1 VPTVRYH
8 DYTHTVDPDEIDGQ
22 GHANNLVYVQWMQDA
37 ALAHSAALGWPAKRY
52 YDLGC
57 GWVVRSHSIVY
68 HQPARAGDSIV
79 VRTWVATMKRV
90 TSARRFRILRLP
102 EETLLAEA
110 ETMWA
115 FVRYST
121 GQPVRVPK
129 EIADAFPLLA
139 EIAEPHSRRKKPEL
153 A

>member
-1 VPTVRYH
+1 MPALF
-8 DYTHTVDPDEIDGQ
+8 DYPHTVAPDEIDGQ
-22 GHANNLVYVQWMQDA
+22 GHANNVVYVQWMQDA

-52 YDLGC
+52 NDLGC

-68 HQPARAGDSIV
+68 RQPALAADRIV

-110 ETMWA
+110 ETLWA
-115 FVRYST
+115 FVSYAT
-121 GQPVRVPK
+121 GQPIRIPK
-129 EIADAFPLLA
+129 EIATAFPLLQQTVPA
-139 EIAEPHSRRKKPEL
+139 Q
-153 A
+153 